1 MAIPIIHIQ
10 QLTKVY
16 ENTNTP
22 AVNNLNLTVQEKSIH
37 GILGPNGAGKTTS
50 INIISGLIPANSGS
64 VKIGGFDFYRQKKQI
79 KKIIGLVPQDIAL
92 YQNLTAYENLMFFGN
107 LHKITS
113 KTLKERIDNSLE
125 QLGLYEKKDQKI
137 KYYSGGMKRRINLIA
152 GLLHHPQL
160 LILDEPTVG
169 VDVQSKQ
176 VILDFL
182 IQLNKQGTSI
192 LYTSHMMEEAE
203 KICHQVS
210 IMDEGQIIEQNT
222 PAALKIK
229 YQKQNLE
236 DVFIELTGKQLRD

>member
-1 MAIPIIHIQ
+1 
-10 QLTKVY
+10 
-16 ENTNTP
+16 
-22 AVNNLNLTVQEKSIH
+22 
-37 GILGPNGAGKTTS
+37 
-50 INIISGLIPANSGS
+50 
-64 VKIGGFDFYRQKKQI
+64 
-79 KKIIGLVPQDIAL
+79 
-92 YQNLTAYENLMFFGN
+92 
-107 LHKITS
+107 
-113 KTLKERIDNSLE
+113 
-125 QLGLYEKKDQKI
+125 
-137 KYYSGGMKRRINLIA
+137 MKRRINLIA